1 MGNQDQKDRGMER
14 EIEGKQEVEHPSL
27 GFFSE
32 LLKIEILSIVYY
44 TKNRLRD
51 LVALLLLL
59 SYESSFVCLFVFF
72 CKLERMWKN
81 FLLLQTIKS
90 NCMLSCVYAGT

>member
-59 SYESSFVCLFVFF
+59 SYKSSFVCLFSSV
-72 CKLERMWKN
+72 N
-81 FLLLQTIKS
+81 
-90 NCMLSCVYAGT
+90 

>member
-72 CKLERMWKN
+72 CKLERM
-81 FLLLQTIKS
+81 
-90 NCMLSCVYAGT
+90 

>member
-59 SYESSFVCLFVFF
+59 SYESSFVCLFSSV
-72 CKLERMWKN
+72 N
-81 FLLLQTIKS
+81 
-90 NCMLSCVYAGT
+90 